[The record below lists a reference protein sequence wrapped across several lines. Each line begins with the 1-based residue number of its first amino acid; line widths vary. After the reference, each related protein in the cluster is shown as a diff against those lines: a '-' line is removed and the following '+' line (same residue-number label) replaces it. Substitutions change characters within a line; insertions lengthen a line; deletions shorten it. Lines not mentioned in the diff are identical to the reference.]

1 MTAREHAEELRQEA
15 IRTLLDEKAA
25 IEEMLNTLGYQ
36 KEEGS
41 HKRRDHPPKPIAEQP
56 EQPALQPEDCL
67 AEADGKGAV
76 SSLGTTEGI
85 NRDLS

>member
-15 IRTLLDEKAA
+15 IRTLLTEKVA

-41 HKRRDHPPKPIAEQP
+41 HKRRGRPPKPAAEQP
-56 EQPALQPEDCL
+56 EQPVVQPEATL
-67 AEADGKGAV
+67 
-76 SSLGTTEGI
+76 
-85 NRDLS
+85 